1 MFRKQS
7 KTRHH
12 MNALDFLNFTGK
24 KCKIDVIGEAQMI
37 KSGLKQN
44 SYHVTASLS
53 NNSPIQKI
61 LLGKERKLYYLLW
74 GLKYSNFPSNCIT
87 EI

>member
-1 MFRKQS
+1 
-7 KTRHH
+7 

-24 KCKIDVIGEAQMI
+24 KCKIDVIGEAKMI

-53 NNSPIQKI
+53 NNSPIQRIFSK
-61 LLGKERKLYYLLW
+61 
-74 GLKYSNFPSNCIT
+74 
-87 EI
+87 